1 MTAFDTTLDYGKMC
15 KVCDFVRG
23 GLPYLATHPDYN
35 CPTET
40 GFIPDAG
47 AIHAFIHASTGR
59 YPERIMGKPNGDIV
73 DYLLERTGARREKTV
88 MVGDRLYTDVAAG
101 VRNGL
106 KSVLVLS
113 GEATLKDAAR
123 SEIQPD
129 LIFDSV
135 KEMGEYISADNAVN
149 E

>member
-1 MTAFDTTLDYGKMC
+1 
-15 KVCDFVRG
+15 
-23 GLPYLATHPDYN
+23 
-35 CPTET
+35 
-40 GFIPDAG
+40 
-47 AIHAFIHASTGR
+47 
-59 YPERIMGKPNGDIV
+59 MGKPNGDIV